1 MIRNTRNWSN
11 DRKSEREKGLFS
23 VQSVKN
29 HGTKTTFTSQYCV
42 CDYEKPFN

>member
-11 DRKSEREKGLFS
+11 DRKSEREKGLFYYSFS

-42 CDYEKPFN
+42 